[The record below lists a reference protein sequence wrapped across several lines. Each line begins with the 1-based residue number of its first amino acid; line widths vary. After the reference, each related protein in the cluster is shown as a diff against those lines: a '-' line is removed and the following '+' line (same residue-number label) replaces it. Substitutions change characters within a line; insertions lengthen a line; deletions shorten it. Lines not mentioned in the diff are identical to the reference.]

1 MSRRKVSPSEAL
13 ALMHEGFTYVDVRTE
28 SEFADG
34 HPAGAINVPW
44 LKDGPI
50 DPEPNEAFLETM
62 TASFDR
68 SARLVVGCKA
78 GARSAKACDALEA
91 AGFTG
96 VVEQRAGFDGTR
108 GTFGEIVEPGW
119 KRCGLPVAT

>member
-1 MSRRKVSPSEAL
+1 
-13 ALMHEGFTYVDVRTE
+13 MHEGFTYVDVRTE

-62 TASFDR
+62 VSSFDR
-68 SARLVVGCKA
+68 SARLVAMGHGMPARMLKPERQKSLA
-78 GARSAKACDALEA
+78 QWRAEAAKRSAPASSAPARS
-91 AGFTG
+91 
-96 VVEQRAGFDGTR
+96 GT
-108 GTFGEIVEPGW
+108 
-119 KRCGLPVAT
+119 KRK